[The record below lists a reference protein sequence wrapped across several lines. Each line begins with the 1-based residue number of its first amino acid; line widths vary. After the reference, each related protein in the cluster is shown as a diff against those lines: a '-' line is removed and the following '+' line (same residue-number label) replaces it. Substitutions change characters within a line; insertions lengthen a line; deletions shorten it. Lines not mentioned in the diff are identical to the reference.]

1 MKFTAIYVEA
11 NADAAVANV
20 LFADP
25 ESNPDEP
32 SVLMFSRSIEFQDST
47 YYFEIND
54 QSYGRY
60 GGLKSVELS
69 RSSIEIHLEPD
80 LIKEFG
86 DENFAEVQVEFDVD
100 DETYQSVLQTMK
112 SIFANNAVL
121 VVK

>member
-11 NADAAVANV
+11 NTNTAVANV

-25 ESNPDEP
+25 ETNPDEP
-32 SVLMFSRSIEFQDST
+32 LVLMFSRSIEFQDST

-60 GGLKSVELS
+60 GGLTSVQIS
-69 RSSIEIHLEPD
+69 RNSIEIHLEPD
-80 LIKEFG
+80 VIKDFG
-86 DENFAEVQVEFDVD
+86 DENFAEVQVEFTID
-100 DETYQSVLQTMK
+100 DKNYQSVLDTLK
-112 SIFANNAVL
+112 NIFANNTVL